1 MFVWFFLYVV
11 TSSRFASGCYA
22 ACYLVKNTSSKALF
36 SLKNTYACG
45 SSQKLY
51 QKYFWHIADLFLC
64 LSKHSNA
71 SNSQTVEQP
80 LRRIGALSE
89 FSNMTFIL
97 QSATGT
103 QRGTVYKNILLFNQN
118 VFLDVSLKAP
128 FFRHEEKK
136 VKYSNECRRDRMYFS
151 IYASCLYR
159 LQFLLLMAEFN
170 PPSPPRGGCSNICFT
185 LLSAEHRC
193 AAKVCS

>member
-1 MFVWFFLYVV
+1 MHHKSFLQGFKFVKQHYLKSLLMTDRANFLEVTFLHKFWLFFLFIICFSDKCCVVVYRFERLKFEETEIKRRRKCGENTKTMFVWFFLYVV

-71 SNSQTVEQP
+71 SNSQTVE
-80 LRRIGALSE
+80 
-89 FSNMTFIL
+89 
-97 QSATGT
+97 
-103 QRGTVYKNILLFNQN
+103 
-118 VFLDVSLKAP
+118 
-128 FFRHEEKK
+128 
-136 VKYSNECRRDRMYFS
+136 
-151 IYASCLYR
+151 
-159 LQFLLLMAEFN
+159 
-170 PPSPPRGGCSNICFT
+170 
-185 LLSAEHRC
+185 
-193 AAKVCS
+193 